1 MDAPVQPVGIYGWR
15 KRCLYSFIVLL
26 MVVVVI
32 NLALTVWILRVLD
45 FSIVSCHTSASC
57 RPLHTSC
64 LSHSSCC
71 SHTSRHIDSQSHFIL
86 HESHFTPVT
95 LQATVTVPAAITL
108 HATLTHSHTS
118 YHTESHF
125 MPVTLHATIG
135 LHATLSNTSCHSQTL
150 CHNHTSYHT
159 ESHFMPQSVFM
170 LQSRIIPHEVTL
182 HATVRLMLQ
191 SQFIPHRVTLRVI
204 VKLHGNTVVDRLT
217 ARFFFHPKVIAVT
230 HKELTPQLEISQ
242 YARTQT
248 PQLNRSRI
256 IKMVLMANC
265 IQLKITLS

>member
-1 MDAPVQPVGIYGWR
+1 MHNHNVVIVIAVCCPPGSEMDAPVQPVGIYGWR

-71 SHTSRHIDSQSHFIL
+71 SHTSRQTDSQSHFIL

-95 LQATVTVPAAITL
+95 FHASVTVPAAVTL
-108 HATLTHSHTS
+108 HATLIHSHTS

-125 MPVTLHATIG
+125 MPA
-135 LHATLSNTSCHSQTL
+135 
-150 CHNHTSYHT
+150 
-159 ESHFMPQSVFM
+159 
-170 LQSRIIPHEVTL
+170 TL
-182 HATVRLMLQ
+182 HATVTGSSCCSHTSRHTD
-191 SQFIPHRVTLRVI
+191 SKSHFIPH
-204 VKLHGNTVVDRLT
+204 
-217 ARFFFHPKVIAVT
+217 
-230 HKELTPQLEISQ
+230 
-242 YARTQT
+242 
-248 PQLNRSRI
+248 
-256 IKMVLMANC
+256 
-265 IQLKITLS
+265 